1 MVRSIVEVLCVDCS
15 MFFTERL
22 HPSGMW
28 QEQISAIPVVNACD
42 KKDFGDSAYEHSEI
56 GTGCTRG
63 TDTREQSVVGD
74 TGGSSSSFAVLS
86 GGSSYSVR
94 RPGLFTADSS

>member
-1 MVRSIVEVLCVDCS
+1 MVHSIVEVLCVDCS

-28 QEQISAIPVVNACD
+28 KEPISVLPVVNACD

-56 GTGCTRG
+56 GTGYMRV
-63 TDTREQSVVGD
+63 TDTRGQTVIGD
-74 TGGSSSSFAVLS
+74 TGGSSLFPAQASGPGFSLS
-86 GGSSYSVR
+86 MASLERV
-94 RPGLFTADSS
+94 